1 MLTVSNR
8 RDPITLQ
15 MWPQRVLVCATMSV
29 TKVRHAQGKE
39 GTLEDITSFG
49 AWLKR
54 VPIKGMI
61 GDELPFAAY
70 LEQMRAEARTE
81 RLAGRGFGHQLRLL
95 LLP

>member
-1 MLTVSNR
+1 M
-8 RDPITLQ
+8 
-15 MWPQRVLVCATMSV
+15 
-29 TKVRHAQGKE
+29 
-39 GTLEDITSFG
+39 EDITSFG

-54 VPIKGMI
+54 VPIKGLS

-81 RLAGRGFGHQLRLL
+81 RLAGRGFGHQLRLR